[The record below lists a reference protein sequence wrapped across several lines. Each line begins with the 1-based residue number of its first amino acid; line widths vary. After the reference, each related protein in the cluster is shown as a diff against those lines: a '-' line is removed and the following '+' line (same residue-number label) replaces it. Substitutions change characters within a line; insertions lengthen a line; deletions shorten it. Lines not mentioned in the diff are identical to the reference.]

1 MNSLHQILADYLAT
15 RRAMGYKLRHADRRL
30 LEFVQSVLAQGS
42 SSITTK
48 LALQWA
54 TQPLGASPNWF
65 ASRLGLIRQFALYA
79 QAFDPRTE
87 VPPHHLICHV
97 SRRPTPY
104 IYSQQD
110 IQRLLAA
117 ARGQRDRLSACT
129 DMTLL
134 GLLAVTGMRVGEA
147 IRLDRRDL
155 DPNRAVLLVRETKF
169 GKSRELPLHR
179 STVQALG
186 RYARTRDRL
195 LPLQYSSRLFLS
207 RSGKPLIYSNVHRR
221 FHRLI
226 DRAGLATASPRRP
239 RIHDLRHTYAAQ
251 TLIGWYRSG
260 VQVQSRLPLL
270 STYLGHLNPTMTYWY
285 LTAVPELLLLVSER
299 CRLYQEVRP

>member
-1 MNSLHQILADYLAT
+1 MSNLHQILSDYLAT
-15 RRAMGYKLRHADRRL
+15 RRAMGYKLQHADRRL
-30 LEFVQSVLAQGS
+30 LEFVESVLVQGS
-42 SSITTK
+42 SCITTK

-65 ASRLGLIRQFALYA
+65 ATRLGLIRQFALYA

-104 IYSQQD
+104 IYSEQG
-110 IQRLLAA
+110 IQRLLEA
-117 ARGQRDRLSACT
+117 ARRQRHRLSAWN
-129 DMTLL
+129 DVTLL

-155 DPNRAVLLVRETKF
+155 DPERAVLVVRQTKF
-169 GKSRELPLHR
+169 GKSRELPLHP
-179 STVQALG
+179 STVEALR

-195 LPLQYSSRLFLS
+195 VPLQYSSCLFLS
-207 RSGKPLIYSNVHRR
+207 LSGKPLIYSNVHLR

-226 DRAGLATASPRRP
+226 DRAGLATTSPRRP
-239 RIHDLRHTYAAQ
+239 RIHDLRHTFAAR

-260 VQVQSRLPLL
+260 VEVQSRLPLL
-270 STYLGHLNPTMTYWY
+270 STYLGHLDPTMTYWY
-285 LTAVPELLLLVSER
+285 LTAVPELFRLVSER
-299 CRLYQEVRP
+299 CRRSQEVRP

>member
-1 MNSLHQILADYLAT
+1 MSNLHQILADYLVT
-15 RRAMGYKLRHADRRL
+15 RRAMGYKLQHADRRL
-30 LEFVQSVLAQGS
+30 LEFVDSVLAQDS
-42 SSITTK
+42 SCITTK

-54 TQPLGASPNWF
+54 TKPLGASTKWF
-65 ASRLGLIRQFALYA
+65 ATRLGFIRQFALYA

-87 VPPHHLICHV
+87 VPPHHLICHG

-110 IQRLLAA
+110 IQRLLEA
-117 ARGQRDRLSACT
+117 ARRQRHRLSACT
-129 DMTLL
+129 DVALL

-155 DPNRAVLLVRETKF
+155 DPDRALLVVRDTKF

-179 STVQALG
+179 STVEALG

-207 RSGKPLIYSNVHRR
+207 QSGKPLIYSNVHRR

-226 DRAGLATASPRRP
+226 DRACLATASPRRP
-239 RIHDLRHTYAAQ
+239 RIHDLRHTFAAR
-251 TLIGWYRSG
+251 TLISWYRNG
-260 VQVQSRLPLL
+260 VEVQSRLPLL
-270 STYLGHLNPTMTYWY
+270 STYLGHLDPTMTYWY
-285 LTAVPELLLLVSER
+285 LSAVPELLRLVSER
-299 CRLYQEVRP
+299 CRLSQEVRP

>member
-1 MNSLHQILADYLAT
+1 MSSLHQILADYLAT
-15 RRAMGYKLRHADRRL
+15 RRAMGYKLQHADRRL
-30 LEFVQSVLAQGS
+30 LEFVDSVLAHGS

-48 LALQWA
+48 IALQWA
-54 TQPLGASPNWF
+54 TKPLGASTKWF
-65 ASRLGLIRQFALYA
+65 ATRLGLIRQFALYA

-104 IYSQQD
+104 IYSQKD
-110 IQRLLAA
+110 IQRLLEA
-117 ARGQRDRLSACT
+117 ARRQRHRLSAWT
-129 DMTLL
+129 DRTLL

-155 DPNRAVLLVRETKF
+155 DHHRALLVVRETKF

-179 STVQALG
+179 STVEALR

-195 LPLQYSSRLFLS
+195 IPLQYSSRLFLS
-207 RSGKPLIYSNVHRR
+207 RSGKPLFYSNVHLR

-226 DRAGLATASPRRP
+226 DRAGLATASPHRP
-239 RIHDLRHTYAAQ
+239 RIHDLRHTFASR

-260 VQVQSRLPLL
+260 VEVQSRLPLL
-270 STYLGHLNPTMTYWY
+270 STYLGHRDPTMTYWY
-285 LTAVPELLLLVSER
+285 LTAVPELLRLVSER
-299 CRLYQEVRP
+299 CRLSQEVRP